1 MRKLEEWKEWKKG
14 KDGRK
19 SQARSILP
27 SRFTFHVSR
36 FTFCLFACL
45 FGFTLHSA
53 PIAAGFSTSGRGIL
67 YTIESIDA
75 LTDAVMRQPDG
86 SYQITSSLTI
96 ANHIRPDI
104 LQLSPGVTLRFAK
117 GSALQVDGTL
127 IALGTKDSPITF
139 TSIGEEWGGI
149 VFSQSAPLTPSPSR
163 SEAGWGEGQSLPRS
177 IGGVRG
183 EASVIENA
191 RIENAHIGISC
202 QNASPRIA
210 SVHISR
216 CKTYA
221 IAVASAKPIIQKN
234 RFSTPRAAAA
244 IYSQSA
250 SPEIIDNHFELT
262 PSQTGIILID
272 SDAHVAKNQFLGGGS
287 AISCRASSPK
297 IENNVITGAN
307 IAISGLQSDFVITG
321 NQITDSPT
329 GIYVDRGQPT
339 LRSNHIHKSSVAAI
353 SIWDSPQG
361 TVSENIIAQSKI
373 GLYSKGANLTI
384 DQNQFQVTDY
394 AIYIKAGAAQV
405 YRNVLN
411 NSTEAGIAFWAGAAG
426 EVRDN
431 DLRENRYGVYAQDSS
446 PTIRQ
451 NRIAGGEYGIRIQ
464 SASPPIVGNQI
475 SGAAEGGIGCW
486 DANPE
491 IESNTITQS
500 RYGIY
505 CDSASPLIA
514 QNMIIDS
521 RDAGVAGWNGSRP
534 NMRDNTISGGRYEV
548 FRDDLPPEARKRENE
563 KTREREGEGP
573 AKPATGEQA
582 KGRKGRMEE
591 GKDETAA
598 ESKVAGRKGR
608 MEEGKDGRETTK
620 PEGQETTHQPSNL
633 PLPQSSNL
641 PPQSSDTGNGSS
653 SLFNA
658 AEQETLRRG
667 QRANPPTEATRHT
680 TYQLRQM
687 PPGEGGNPVE
697 EQDNNAKPSNPQ
709 SQLPDTGYHSTDDL
723 PAPRLSQGVKGPSL
737 NKEQSSRL
745 MSLEEMLADDSI
757 DINEKI
763 AKQFEAGQL
772 YFKGG
777 KYQQA
782 LDAYNWILTQFAQQM
797 KKRPSGD
804 DGKNNRELA
813 NIHYHCALSYYE
825 LKNYASAVNAARM
838 CLSFNPEP
846 AVKLRAQYTLA
857 MSAMQNHASQ
867 MAEQAFL
874 ELIGELENQPTG
886 SAGASPSL
894 LSSAYFQ
901 LGRLAA
907 ERRAYRE
914 AAEHYSNALVHGI
927 GGEQRAETLS
937 ELGYCALQA
946 GDREVAIGWYRK
958 LIEDS
963 AAHSGLL
970 VPAFLALGDV
980 HREAGEWK
988 QAEPFYR
995 SARQHAD

>member
-1 MRKLEEWKEWKKG
+1 MRKLEEWKERKKG
-14 KDGRK
+14 KDGRMEEWK
-19 SQARSILP
+19 KGRREGWEGWRIQFTHYALRITHYV
-27 SRFTFHVSR
+27 SRFTFHVPR

-45 FGFTLHSA
+45 VGFTLHSA
-53 PIAAGFSTSGRGIL
+53 SIAAGFSTSGRGIL

-75 LTDAVMRQPDG
+75 LTDAVTRQPDG

-149 VFSQSAPLTPSPSR
+149 VFSQLRSGSPQSGPVPPPR
-163 SEAGWGEGQSLPRS
+163 AGGN
-177 IGGVRG
+177 

-216 CKTYA
+216 SKTYA

-234 RFSTPRAAAA
+234 HFSNPRAAAA

-272 SDAHVAKNQFLGGGS
+272 SDAHIAKNQFLGGGS

-329 GIYVDRGQPT
+329 GIYVDRGQPSM
-339 LRSNHIHKSSVAAI
+339 RSNHIHKSSVAAI

-373 GLYSKGANLTI
+373 GVYSKGANLTI
-384 DQNQFQVTDY
+384 DQNQFQETDY
-394 AIYIKAGAAQV
+394 AIYIKAGAAQI

-411 NSTEAGIAFWAGAAG
+411 NSAEAGIAFWAGATG

-431 DLRENRYGVYAQDSS
+431 DIRESRYGVYAQDSS

-464 SASPPIVGNQI
+464 SASPQIVGNRI
-475 SGAAEGGIGCW
+475 SDASEGGIGCW

-521 RDAGVAGWNGSRP
+521 RDAGVAGW
-534 NMRDNTISGGRYEV
+534 V
-548 FRDDLPPEARKRENE
+548 F
-563 KTREREGEGP
+563 
-573 AKPATGEQA
+573 
-582 KGRKGRMEE
+582 
-591 GKDETAA
+591 
-598 ESKVAGRKGR
+598 
-608 MEEGKDGRETTK
+608 
-620 PEGQETTHQPSNL
+620 
-633 PLPQSSNL
+633 
-641 PPQSSDTGNGSS
+641 
-653 SLFNA
+653 
-658 AEQETLRRG
+658 
-667 QRANPPTEATRHT
+667 
-680 TYQLRQM
+680 
-687 PPGEGGNPVE
+687 
-697 EQDNNAKPSNPQ
+697 
-709 SQLPDTGYHSTDDL
+709 
-723 PAPRLSQGVKGPSL
+723 
-737 NKEQSSRL
+737 
-745 MSLEEMLADDSI
+745 
-757 DINEKI
+757 
-763 AKQFEAGQL
+763 
-772 YFKGG
+772 
-777 KYQQA
+777 
-782 LDAYNWILTQFAQQM
+782 
-797 KKRPSGD
+797 
-804 DGKNNRELA
+804 
-813 NIHYHCALSYYE
+813 
-825 LKNYASAVNAARM
+825 
-838 CLSFNPEP
+838 
-846 AVKLRAQYTLA
+846 
-857 MSAMQNHASQ
+857 
-867 MAEQAFL
+867 
-874 ELIGELENQPTG
+874 
-886 SAGASPSL
+886 
-894 LSSAYFQ
+894 
-901 LGRLAA
+901 
-907 ERRAYRE
+907 
-914 AAEHYSNALVHGI
+914 
-927 GGEQRAETLS
+927 
-937 ELGYCALQA
+937 
-946 GDREVAIGWYRK
+946 
-958 LIEDS
+958 
-963 AAHSGLL
+963 
-970 VPAFLALGDV
+970 
-980 HREAGEWK
+980 
-988 QAEPFYR
+988 
-995 SARQHAD
+995 